1 MFLLSFKLKYLIAIL
16 PLILTQV
23 IFTKSY
29 SQENKEDLN
38 IVLVSKFGEEHIL
51 KDTWYITETKDSI
64 QISKIKF
71 YLTDFKIES
80 KRGMGQSINN
90 STHLIDVFDKNT
102 LNIVLPNVDISTCN
116 EVLFNIGVEEEMN
129 TSGALSGDLDPSKGM
144 YWSWQSGYINF
155 KFEGKSPSCETRK
168 NKFQFHIGGY
178 QKPFTTT
185 RPVTIEAKSIK
196 NNTLTVVLDVS
207 KLFKSI
213 NLKSTNQVIIPGKK
227 ASDLAEILP
236 TLFSVD
242 D

>member
-1 MFLLSFKLKYLIAIL
+1 MLRFKLKYLFTIL

-29 SQENKEDLN
+29 SQESKEELN
-38 IVLVSKFGEEHIL
+38 IVLVPKFGEKHIL

-64 QISKIKF
+64 QVSKIKF
-71 YLTDFKIES
+71 YLTGFKIAS
-80 KRGMGQSINN
+80 KQGKRQSINN
-90 STHLIDVFDKNT
+90 SNHLIDVFDKST
-102 LNIVLPNVDISTCN
+102 LNIVLSNVDMSNCN
-116 EVLFNIGVEEEMN
+116 EVLFNIGVEEKRN

-155 KFEGKSPSCETRK
+155 KVEGKSPSCETRK

-185 RPVTIEAKSIK
+185 RPVALRVKSIK
-196 NNTLTVVLDVS
+196 DNTLTIILDFS
-207 KLFKSI
+207 KIFKSI
-213 NLKSTNQVIIPGKK
+213 NLNSTNQVIIPGKE
-227 ASDLAEILP
+227 ASDLAETLP